1 MCTHG
6 TARELYLRG
15 VVTCSTRRI
24 RFCPSSPPTD
34 LRERRTRDR
43 NARNL
48 AESKTRRRRTSH
60 FGVSVAGGRVYEPYF
75 FFTEGA
81 RNHNFETP
89 I

>member
-6 TARELYLRG
+6 TARI
-15 VVTCSTRRI
+15 VSTGRRNVFDSTDSI
-24 RFCPSSPPTD
+24 SSLLPPTD